1 MKAVI
6 GRLPILD
13 QYNALH
19 GYQLMH
25 SRPTDRRSD
34 ATVAASQLMVEAFL
48 DIGIEKI
55 AGRNTLYVAM
65 NEEFIRRPELIA
77 LPPGQVVLM
86 FPASMQPSRSVIDG
100 LRALRDAGHALGLL
114 RYTSTAPG
122 AVLAA
127 EVDAVMLDTRRTD
140 VDGLANELESL
151 RDHRLVCIAGFIET
165 MKQRAELDGL
175 GFDCFHGS
183 FLKKPE
189 LVAGQKLASSRVAVI
204 DLLAKLSDPTT
215 TTDDI
220 ERIITT
226 DPALSL
232 RVLRFVNSPM
242 SDLNHEIESLHHAI
256 VLVGRGQIKSWATLL
271 TLSQLDDTIPEL
283 LTTMFVRARFCE
295 LFAKEGGM
303 APPEA
308 YFTAGLFSLM
318 DALMGV
324 PMAKIVETLPF
335 TAELKEGL
343 VTREGPYGRALNAIE
358 LLEDGVPKRFKE
370 EGLLVTKL
378 TRMYWD
384 AVEWADAT
392 MNATAA
398 AMAK

>member
-13 QYNALH
+13 QYNSLH
-19 GYQLMH
+19 GYQLLH

-34 ATVAASQLMVEAFL
+34 ATVTASQLMVEAFL

-65 NEEFIRRPELIA
+65 NKEFVQRPELIA

-86 FPASMQPSRSVIDG
+86 FPASMQPTRTVVDG
-100 LRALRDAGHALGLL
+100 LRTLKDAGHALGLL
-114 RYTSTAPG
+114 RYSNAAPG
-122 AVLAA
+122 AALAA
-127 EVDAVMLDTRRTD
+127 EVDVVMLDARQTE
-140 VDGLANELESL
+140 VDSLADELASL
-151 RDHRLVCIAGFIET
+151 RDRRLVCIAGYIET
-165 MKQRAELDGL
+165 MKRRAELEGL

-189 LVAGQKLASSRVAVI
+189 LVAGEKLTSSRVAVI

-215 TTDDI
+215 TTEDI

-232 RVLRFVNSPM
+232 RILRFVNSPM
-242 SDLNHEIESLHHAI
+242 SDLNHEVESLHQAI
-256 VLVGRGQIKSWATLL
+256 VLVGRAQIKTWATLL

-295 LFAKEGGM
+295 LFAKEGDM
-303 APPEA
+303 ASPEA

-335 TAELKEGL
+335 TAELKDGL
-343 VTREGPYGRALNAIE
+343 VSREGPYGRALNAIE

-378 TRMYWD
+378 TRLYWD
-384 AVEWADAT
+384 AVAWGDTT

-398 AMAK
+398 TMAR